1 MTRRLTAVTVAAL
14 VLGAAGAAVVS
25 SAGAASRSAY
35 AAAGARIT
43 AHHSRYGTVIFTG
56 QGRAI
61 YLFARDHGKSACYGA
76 CAKAWPPVLTKGK
89 PAAGTGVR
97 ANLLGTV
104 RRKDGTQQVTYA
116 GHPLYRFVNDTK
128 AGEITCQNVSQF
140 GAKWL
145 VVTPAGKAV
154 H

>member
-1 MTRRLTAVTVAAL
+1 MTRRLAAVTVAAL

-89 PAAGTGVR
+89 PTAGTGVR

-116 GHPLYRFVNDTK
+116 GHPLYRFVNDKK

>member
-1 MTRRLTAVTVAAL
+1 MRSKLVAVTVAAL
-14 VLGAAGAAVVS
+14 TLGAAGAAIVS
-25 SAGAASRSAY
+25 PAGAAYPSPQ
-35 AAAGARIT
+35 AATGQRIT

-89 PAAGTGVR
+89 PTAGTGVR
-97 ANLLGTV
+97 ASLLGTL

-116 GHPLYRFVNDTK
+116 GHPLYRFVNDKK

-145 VVTPAGKAV
+145 VLTPAGNAV